1 MKDKTRRNVYVSTLD
16 SEDYFFVYNNLKFY
30 FSSEFNLRRFKE
42 KVCKFTYDENEKFVN
57 KYGINIDLIDYFLF
71 SFYENI
77 EKRGYK
83 ILDMEKGA
91 LIVNSKNINVSF
103 RAILLDK

>member
-1 MKDKTRRNVYVSTLD
+1 MKDKTARGIYLSTLD
-16 SEDYFFVYNNLKFY
+16 SEDFFFVYKNLKFY
-30 FSSEFNLRRFKE
+30 FSSEFNLRRFKD
-42 KVCKFTYDENEKFVN
+42 KVCKFTYDENEKFIN
-57 KYGINIDLIDYFLF
+57 KYKINIDLIDFFLF

-83 ILDMEKGA
+83 ILDMENNT

-103 RAILLDK
+103 RAILLEK